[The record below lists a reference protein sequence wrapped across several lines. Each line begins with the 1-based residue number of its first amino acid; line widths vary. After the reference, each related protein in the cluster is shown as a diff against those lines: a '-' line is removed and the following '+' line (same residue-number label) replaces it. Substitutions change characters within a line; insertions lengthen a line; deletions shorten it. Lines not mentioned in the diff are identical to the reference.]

1 MHLEKSTLLR
11 YRESI
16 EKVSDSVRFLIQS
29 IFSLTLANKLLA
41 EKMWMR
47 VDAEPSG
54 TRFDS
59 LLLLEMKN
67 GILPNPYR

>member
-1 MHLEKSTLLR
+1 MSFK
-11 YRESI
+11 ESI
-16 EKVSDSVRFLIQS
+16 EKVSDSVRFSIQS

-59 LLLLEMKN
+59 LLLLEMN
-67 GILPNPYR
+67 YG